1 MKKLI
6 KWHQEIMFIFME
18 KLNIDVYQ
26 LAWISWIK
34 GLIIGGLLVLLSSCG
49 VQFQYGLLDTAGNFD
64 AIYNSSNDTE
74 LEIDTISS
82 VQHLQR
88 KLRTD
93 FNFRYD
99 FAQYAIQQPYSWY
112 WNNPRLEGIWR
123 PYNRFD
129 VYFYSNWFWNDW
141 AFNYPFNYGWGI
153 NNWNNWYWNRP
164 WYGWNRPY
172 SPWNNWNNNWYNGPF
187 ANQGY
192 NVVWNSSRR
201 GRNIAYINGNRNNI
215 VTNNIQSILNNNR
228 RVRNTINT
236 TNYNKPL
243 VINNNDQV
251 IKLNTRTTTTSESNS
266 NGWWRGNRQVVPPT
280 TTRSNFTPTIQP
292 RQIRGGSRTSIP
304 QQSRSSFST
313 SSQRRGSSGGKRN

>member
-6 KWHQEIMFIFME
+6 RWHQEFMFIVMD
-18 KLNIDVYQ
+18 KLNIDIYQ

-49 VQFQYGLLDTAGNFD
+49 VKFQYGLLNSAGNLD
-64 AIYNSSNDTE
+64 AIYSSASENQIEVDSITS
-74 LEIDTISS
+74 LY
-82 VQHLQR
+82 QLRH

-99 FAQYAIQQPYSWY
+99 FAQYAMNQPYSFY

-129 VYFYSNWFWNDW
+129 VFFYSNWFWNDW
-141 AFNYPFNYGWGI
+141 AFNYPFNYGFG
-153 NNWNNWYWNRP
+153 WNNWGWNRP

-172 SPWNNWNNNWYNGPF
+172 SPWNSWNNNWYNGPF
-187 ANQGY
+187 SNQGY

-201 GRNIAYINGNRNNI
+201 GSRSYINGNRTNI
-215 VTNNIQSILNNNR
+215 ISNNIQSILNTNR
-228 RVRNTINT
+228 RTRNTVNT
-236 TNYNKPL
+236 ANYNKPL

-251 IKLNTRTTTTSESNS
+251 IKPNTRTNWTSQSNS
-266 NGWWRGNRQVVPPT
+266 NGRGWRNRQVIPTT
-280 TTRSNFTPTIQP
+280 TTRSNLTPTVQP
-292 RQIRGGSRTSIP
+292 RQIRGGSGTSFS
-304 QQSRSSFST
+304 QQPRSSIST
-313 SSQRRGSSGGKRN
+313 SSQRRGSGGGKRN